1 MLSAIQYHERTKHH
15 PGRYARSPGFLD
27 WANEPDPFRRYEGSL
42 LLSLPLHGKD
52 PDLNYHDLYERRDK
66 TIRDFSAQN
75 ISTLLEFSLG
85 LSAWKSY
92 GGSSWALRM
101 NPSSGNLHPTEA
113 HLILPPLPETNN
125 RGGVYHYNPF
135 LHALEQRTAFDG
147 RFWSKIRDYFRMDGF
162 FVGLSSICWRE
173 SWKYGERAFRYCN
186 HDIGHAMACL
196 SFAGNLLGW
205 KTTYLNALSDKEI
218 EFLLGFQKVQWRR
231 SERENPELLL
241 FVYKNSGKDIPRD
254 IPPEII
260 EEFRSF
266 SYSGEPNRLSNEH
279 RDWQVIDQVS
289 TATVKPGTPETRYS
303 FRGYEFFEKE
313 LPSTLAAEVIRRRR
327 SAVAFDGK
335 TALQKRH
342 FFGMLDKTIPR
353 PHSAPFDLEG
363 GEPSV
368 HLLIFVHRI
377 SGLEPGLYFFLRNE
391 RDPGELKQ
399 KCRPDFL
406 WERVD
411 GASDPLQ
418 LYLLKKGD
426 FRNEGA
432 AAG

>member
-27 WANEPDPFRRYEGSL
+27 WANEPDPFRTYEGSP
-42 LLSLPLHGKD
+42 LLSLPLAEKD
-52 PDLNYHDLYERRDK
+52 PDLDYQDLYERK
-66 TIRDFSAQN
+66 NKKLQAFSLKN
-75 ISTLLEFSLG
+75 ISSLLEFSLG

-92 GGSSWALRM
+92 GGSSWPLRM

-113 HLILPPLPETNN
+113 HLILPPLPETDNK
-125 RGGVYHYNPF
+125 GGVYHYNPF
-135 LHALEQRTAFDG
+135 RHGLEQRTAFDSG
-147 RFWSKIRDYFRMDGF
+147 FWSKIRDHFHMDGF
-162 FVGLSSICWRE
+162 FVGLSSIHWRE

-186 HDIGHAMACL
+186 HDVGHAMACL

-205 KTTYLNALSDKEI
+205 KTIYLNALSDEEI
-218 EFLLGFQKVQWRR
+218 GVLLGFQQVQWHS
-231 SERENPELLL
+231 SEREEPELLI
-241 FVYKNSGKDIPRD
+241 FISKNSEEDIPRD
-254 IPPEII
+254 IPQEII
-260 EEFRSF
+260 EAFRSLP
-266 SYSGEPNRLSNEH
+266 YSGGPNRLSKGH
-279 RDWQVIDQVS
+279 KDWQVIDQVS
-289 TATVKPGTPETRYS
+289 IATAKPETPGTRYIY
-303 FRGYEFFEKE
+303 REYEFFEKE
-313 LPSTLAAEVIRRRR
+313 APPTLAAEVIRRRR

-342 FFGMLDKTIPR
+342 FLGILDKTIPR
-353 PHSAPFDLEG
+353 GQAAPFDLEA

-391 RDPGELKQ
+391 RDGELKQ

-411 GASDPLQ
+411 GTPGPLQ

-432 AAG
+432 TAG

>member
-27 WANEPDPFRRYEGSL
+27 WANEPNPFRTYEGSR
-42 LLSLPLHGKD
+42 LLSLPLTEKG
-52 PDLNYHDLYERRDK
+52 PDLNYQDLYERKNK
-66 TIRDFSAQN
+66 TPQAFTFKN

-92 GGSSWALRM
+92 EGSSWVLRM

-113 HLILPPLPETNN
+113 HLILPPLPETDDQ
-125 RGGVYHYNPF
+125 GGVYHYNPF
-135 LHALEQRTAFDG
+135 RHELEQRTAFDAG
-147 RFWSKIRDYFRMDGF
+147 FWSKIRDYFRMDGF
-162 FVGLSSICWRE
+162 FIGLSSIHWRE

-196 SFAGNLLGW
+196 GLAGNLLGW
-205 KTTYLNALSDKEI
+205 KTTYLNALSDEDI
-218 EFLLGFQKVQWRR
+218 EVLLGFQKVQWHN

-241 FVYKNSGKDIPRD
+241 FICKNSDEDIPRD
-254 IPPEII
+254 IPQEII
-260 EEFRSF
+260 EAFRSF
-266 SYSGEPNRLSNEH
+266 SYSGGPNRLSREH
-279 RDWQVIDQVS
+279 KDWQVIDQVS
-289 TATVKPGTPETRYS
+289 EATAKPETPGMRYIY
-303 FRGYEFFEKE
+303 RDYEFFEKE
-313 LPSTLAAEVIRRRR
+313 EPSTLAAEIIRRRR

-335 TALQKRH
+335 TSMQKRH
-342 FFGMLDKTIPR
+342 FLGMLDKTIPR
-353 PHSAPFDLEG
+353 SHAAPFDLEA

-377 SGLEPGLYFFLRNE
+377 SGLEPGLYFFFRNE
-391 RDPGELKQ
+391 RDGELKQ

-411 GASDPLQ
+411 GTTGLLQ

-432 AAG
+432 TAG